1 LERFDQEE
9 FWTGMIE
16 QMIKN
21 SDETGVGD
29 STDRFNTLA

>member
-1 LERFDQEE
+1 
-9 FWTGMIE
+9 MIE